1 MLRWYL
7 SPSPNFFEDWL
18 QNWILGFIFHL
29 YRFDIAH
36 SRSKIIVVVKGEMP
50 PKEKIPDG
58 LYDYVR
64 TRTYLSWQDPWF
76 WKKLRYALPHKG
88 TAKTRCFQGL
98 FGHRGGNRHSDQLH
112 LLQSGRTS
120 QAMSTLTLDPSASS
134 PDGSLNGL
142 KAVNGRNNSVSPI
155 WLWYYD
161 KRKITYTHTHTD
173 TQY

>member
-1 MLRWYL
+1 MGM
-7 SPSPNFFEDWL
+7 SQVAIIKIFM
-18 QNWILGFIFHL
+18 FHL

-50 PKEKIPDG
+50 SKEKIPDG

-120 QAMSTLTLDPSASS
+120 QAMSTLTLDPSAPS
-134 PDGSLNGL
+134 PDGSVNGL

-155 WLWYYD
+155 
-161 KRKITYTHTHTD
+161 
-173 TQY
+173 